1 MVEPI
6 ELGGLDQR
14 VHHAMAAGVGTG
26 EKIVL
31 AADRDTAQGRRC
43 EIVVEGQAAIV
54 EAAFEHGGRAAPLGG
69 VPGGAAYSLNRD
81 YLYVANYIDKDLQ
94 VFDIADGNLTEVGS
108 RPLKLPAS
116 RHPCARQPGSA
127 CAIVSRPSANRET
140 PSRWAAAGHG
150 VDRPRDR
157 RSRQAG

>member
-26 EKIVL
+26 EEIVL

-54 EAAFEHGGRAAPLGG
+54 EAAFEHGGRAAPLAG

-116 RHPCARQPGSA
+116 RHPCARQLGNA

-157 RSRQAG
+157 RSRRAG